1 MLQPLP
7 YRFSTGFRVSG
18 CRHARRL
25 RLQHM
30 FFSVTFNRV
39 RDCLLHRGD
48 GHERIDVRNPIRI
61 PHSAFRIP
69 HSALSLHWNQPC
81 FIAPGTIPPPASPV
95 SKLTVPAVPLPHAH
109 PPHRP

>member
-69 HSALSLHWNQPC
+69 HCRFTGINHALSR
-81 FIAPGTIPPPASPV
+81 PAQSPR
-95 SKLTVPAVPLPHAH
+95 
-109 PPHRP
+109 PHRRSVS

>member
-25 RLQHM
+25 CLQHM

-39 RDCLLHRGD
+39 CDCLLHRGD

-61 PHSAFRIP
+61 VA
-69 HSALSLHWNQPC
+69 SLESTMLYRARHN
-81 FIAPGTIPPPASPV
+81 PPARI
-95 SKLTVPAVPLPHAH
+95 AGQ
-109 PPHRP
+109 

>member
-61 PHSAFRIP
+61 PHSAFRIV
-69 HSALSLHWNQPC
+69 ASLESTMLYRARHN
-81 FIAPGTIPPPASPV
+81 PPARI
-95 SKLTVPAVPLPHAH
+95 AGQ
-109 PPHRP
+109 